1 MDGDHTWAAVRCMFF
16 HGRARQCKAAYMHE
30 QAQRWEIG
38 MARVFITGSSD
49 GLGLM
54 VGQFLADEGH
64 RVVLHA
70 RNDARA
76 ADAKTAAPKAE
87 AVVVGDLASIAATK
101 DLAAQV
107 NAHGPFDAV
116 IHNAAVGFREEQRAT
131 SDGVPHVFAINT
143 LAPYILTMLID
154 RPKRLVYLSS
164 GMHERANANLD
175 DIFWRKRR
183 WEGSSAYAESKLHD
197 VMLAFTVA
205 RLWPNVLS
213 NAVTPGWVP
222 TKMGGAG
229 APDDIS
235 QAHLTQA
242 WLATSDDAEA
252 KTTGGYFYHLKRR
265 EPNPEAREIS
275 VQDRLIDICQEISGI
290 NMPWS

>member
-1 MDGDHTWAAVRCMFF
+1 
-16 HGRARQCKAAYMHE
+16 
-30 QAQRWEIG
+30 

-54 VGQFLADEGH
+54 VGEVLADRGYQ
-64 RVVLHA
+64 VVLHA

-76 ADAKTAAPKAE
+76 ANAKTAVPKAE

-107 NAHGPFDAV
+107 NALGSFDAV
-116 IHNAAVGFREEQRAT
+116 IHNAAVGYREEQRST

-143 LAPYILTMLID
+143 LAPFILTMLIE

-164 GMHERANANLD
+164 GMHERVNANLD

-183 WEGSSAYAESKLHD
+183 WDGSTAYAESKLHD

-205 RLWPNVLS
+205 RYWPNVLS

-229 APDDIS
+229 APDDIN
-235 QAHLTQA
+235 QGHLTQA
-242 WLATSDDAEA
+242 CLATSDDAEA

-265 EPNPEAREIS
+265 EPNREANEIS
-275 VQDRLIDICQEISGI
+275 VQDRLIDICQEISGV

>member
-1 MDGDHTWAAVRCMFF
+1 
-16 HGRARQCKAAYMHE
+16 
-30 QAQRWEIG
+30 

-54 VGQFLADEGH
+54 VGQVLADQGH

-70 RNDARA
+70 RSDARA
-76 ADAKTAAPKAE
+76 TDAKKALPKAE
-87 AVVVGDLASIAATK
+87 AVVVGDLASLSATK

-107 NAHGPFDAV
+107 NALGSFDAI
-116 IHNAAVGFREEQRAT
+116 IHNAAVGYREGHRTT
-131 SDGVPHVFAINT
+131 SDGLPHVFAINT
-143 LAPYILTMLID
+143 LAPYVLTAMTE

-164 GMHERANANLD
+164 GMHERAIANLD
-175 DIFWRKRR
+175 DILWRKRK
-183 WEGSSAYAESKLHD
+183 WDGSSAYAESKLHD
-197 VMLAFTVA
+197 VMLAFAVA

-213 NAVTPGWVP
+213 NAMTPGWVP

-229 APDDIS
+229 APDDIN

-265 EPNPEAREIS
+265 EPNSEAREIS
-275 VQDRLIDICQEISGI
+275 VQDRLLGVCQEISGVDL
-290 NMPWS
+290 PRS

>member
-1 MDGDHTWAAVRCMFF
+1 
-16 HGRARQCKAAYMHE
+16 
-30 QAQRWEIG
+30 
-38 MARVFITGSSD
+38 MARVFITGSAD

-54 VGQFLADEGH
+54 VGQDLADQGH
-64 RVVLHA
+64 QVVLHA

-76 ADAKTAAPKAE
+76 AEAKKALPKAE
-87 AVVVGDLASIAATK
+87 AVVVGDLA
-101 DLAAQV
+101 AQV
-107 NAHGPFDAV
+107 NALGSFDAI
-116 IHNAAVGFREEQRAT
+116 IHNAAVGYREEQRTT
-131 SDGVPHVFAINT
+131 SDGLPHVFAINT
-143 LAPYILTMLID
+143 LAPYVLTMLID

-175 DIFWRKRR
+175 DILWRKRR
-183 WEGSSAYAESKLHD
+183 WDGSTAYAESKLHD

-213 NAVTPGWVP
+213 NALTPGWVP

-229 APDDIS
+229 APDDMA

-252 KTTGGYFYHLKRR
+252 RTTGGYFYHLKRR
-265 EPNPEAREIS
+265 EPNREAREIS
-275 VQDRLIDICQEISGI
+275 VQDRLIDICGEISGI
-290 NMPWS
+290 AMPWS

>member
-1 MDGDHTWAAVRCMFF
+1 
-16 HGRARQCKAAYMHE
+16 
-30 QAQRWEIG
+30 

-54 VGQFLADEGH
+54 VGQDLADQGH

-76 ADAKTAAPKAE
+76 ADAKKALPKAE

-101 DLAAQV
+101 DLAAHV
-107 NAHGPFDAV
+107 NALGPFDAV
-116 IHNAAVGFREEQRAT
+116 IHNAAVGFREEKRLT
-131 SDGVPHVFAINT
+131 SDGLQHVFAINT
-143 LAPYILTMLID
+143 LAPYILTMLIG

-164 GMHERANANLD
+164 GMHDRANANLD
-175 DIFWRKRR
+175 DILWRKRP
-183 WEGSSAYAESKLHD
+183 WDGSTAYAESKLHD

-213 NAVTPGWVP
+213 NAMTPGWVP

-229 APDDIS
+229 RPTTLPKRIS
-235 QAHLTQA
+235 RKRGSRP
-242 WLATSDDAEA
+242 ATMPRRRPPAAISITSSVASRTARRGRSRCKTGSSISAERFRESPCR
-252 KTTGGYFYHLKRR
+252 GVKR
-265 EPNPEAREIS
+265 P
-275 VQDRLIDICQEISGI
+275 
-290 NMPWS
+290 PWS

>member
-1 MDGDHTWAAVRCMFF
+1 
-16 HGRARQCKAAYMHE
+16 
-30 QAQRWEIG
+30 

-54 VGQFLADEGH
+54 TGQLLADQGH
-64 RVVLHA
+64 QVVLHA

-76 ADAKTAAPKAE
+76 ADAKKALPKAE

-107 NAHGPFDAV
+107 NALGLFDAV
-116 IHNAAVGFREEQRAT
+116 IHNAAVGFREEQHLT

-143 LAPYILTMLID
+143 LAPFILTVLIE

-175 DIFWRKRR
+175 DIFWRKRP
-183 WEGSSAYAESKLHD
+183 WDGSSAYAESKLHD

-205 RLWPNVLS
+205 RYWPNVLS
-213 NAVTPGWVP
+213 NAVTPGWVA
-222 TKMGGAG
+222 TRMGGAG
-229 APDDIS
+229 APDDIA

-265 EPNPEAREIS
+265 EPNREAREES
-275 VQDRLIDICQEISGI
+275 VQDRLVDICQQISGV

>member
-1 MDGDHTWAAVRCMFF
+1 
-16 HGRARQCKAAYMHE
+16 
-30 QAQRWEIG
+30 

-54 VGQFLADEGH
+54 VGRLLADQGNK
-64 RVVLHA
+64 VVLHA

-76 ADAKTAAPKAE
+76 ADAKKALPKAE
-87 AVVVGDLASIAATK
+87 AVVAGDLASIAATK

-107 NAHGPFDAV
+107 NALGSFDAIV
-116 IHNAAVGFREEQRAT
+116 HNAAVGYREGHRTT
-131 SDGVPHVFAINT
+131 SDGLPHVFAINT
-143 LAPYILTMLID
+143 LAPYVLTALID

-164 GMHERANANLD
+164 GMHDRAHTNLD
-175 DIFWRKRR
+175 DILWRKRA
-183 WEGSSAYAESKLHD
+183 WDGSSAYAESKLHD
-197 VMLAFTVA
+197 VMLAFAVA

-213 NAVTPGWVP
+213 NAMTPGWVP

-229 APDDIS
+229 APDDIA

-252 KTTGGYFYHLKRR
+252 KTTGGYFFHLKRR
-265 EPNPEAREIS
+265 EPNREAREIS
-275 VQDRLIDICQEISGI
+275 VQDRLFDICREVSGVD
-290 NMPWS
+290 MLQT

>member
-1 MDGDHTWAAVRCMFF
+1 
-16 HGRARQCKAAYMHE
+16 
-30 QAQRWEIG
+30 

-54 VGQFLADEGH
+54 VGQDLADQGH

-76 ADAKTAAPKAE
+76 ADAKKALSKAE

-101 DLAAQV
+101 ELAAQV
-107 NAHGPFDAV
+107 NALGSFDAI
-116 IHNAAVGFREEQRAT
+116 IHNAAVGYREEQRLT

-164 GMHERANANLD
+164 GMHERVNANLD

-183 WEGSSAYAESKLHD
+183 WDGSSAYAESKLHD

-205 RLWPNVLS
+205 RLWSNVLS

-229 APDDIS
+229 APDDMD

-242 WLATSDDAEA
+242 WLAAGDDPKADV
-252 KTTGGYFYHLKRR
+252 TGRYFYHLKRR
-265 EPNPEAREIS
+265 EPNREASEIS